1 MSESPV
7 KLLDQL
13 MHGFKKLDDEEV
25 VVLSQVPPAC
35 QVVVRCTRACA
46 RHVSIAD
53 KDHRLML
60 QWFRS

>member
-25 VVLSQVPPAC
+25 VVLSQVRRTRIPRMMSRITWPRATSL
-35 QVVVRCTRACA
+35 VRPCC
-46 RHVSIAD
+46 D
-53 KDHRLML
+53 
-60 QWFRS
+60 